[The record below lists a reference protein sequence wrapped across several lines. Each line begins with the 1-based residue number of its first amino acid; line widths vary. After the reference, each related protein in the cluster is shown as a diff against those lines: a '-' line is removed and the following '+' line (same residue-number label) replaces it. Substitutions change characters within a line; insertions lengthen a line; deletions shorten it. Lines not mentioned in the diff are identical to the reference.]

1 MTENM
6 QLAKR
11 QLRKAVQRILDN
23 VNDETIA
30 KQSRAVTAALLALPA
45 FRDAKRI
52 SVFLSMPKHEIQTL
66 DIASAVLQQGRLGC
80 RLIISSLTMST
91 GKFLFV
97 PRINASTMSMVPISS
112 VSSLTALPRNKW
124 GIPEPTEEDPAEE
137 ALSTGGLNLI
147 VVPAVAFDRDMA
159 RLGHGKGY
167 YDKYIKACEEKMGR
181 RPLLVGLCL
190 EEQVVEVGKIP
201 MTDWDERVDMVVLGD
216 GSVMRR

>member
-11 QLRKAVQRILDN
+11 QLRKAVQTILDS
-23 VNDETIA
+23 VDDQAIA
-30 KQSRAVTAALLALPA
+30 SQSRAATATLLALPA
-45 FRDAKRI
+45 FRDVKRI

-66 DIASAVLQQGRLGC
+66 DIASAVLQQGK
-80 RLIISSLTMST
+80 S
-91 GKFLFV
+91 LFV
-97 PRINASTMSMVPISS
+97 PRINGSTMSMLPIPS

-124 GIPEPTEEDPAEE
+124 GIPEPTEDDPAEE
-137 ALSTGGLNLI
+137 ALSTGGLDLI
-147 VVPAVAFDRDMA
+147 VVPAVAFDQNMA

-190 EEQVVEVGKIP
+190 EEQVVKVGRIP
-201 MTDWDERVDMVVLGD
+201 MTDWDETVDMIVLGD
-216 GSVMRR
+216 GSVMRRRSEY

>member
-66 DIASAVLQQGRLGC
+66 DIASAVLQQ
-80 RLIISSLTMST
+80 